1 MYELPTL
8 QSYLQDPGNAQ
19 GKKRVRR
26 KKAAVQDLRPEVHDK
41 RSLIGGK
48 RPPKTVGSG
57 GKARHQPEGRQRK
70 FTVIG
75 NAVIPIHSSDYIG
88 YDKRTTLGPEEIA
101 DIKVN
106 GYYAKDWQ
114 AKRAK

>member
-26 KKAAVQDLRPEVHDK
+26 KKAAVQELRAEVHDK

-57 GKARHQPEGRQRK
+57 GKARHQPQGRQRK

-106 GYYAKDWQ
+106 GYYAKEWQ